1 MQVDD
6 SRRRGVHS
14 HGPSSFS
21 LQSQKTGIQEDEM
34 TTTLTASRPAAAG
47 TGTPP
52 KAGPPRCPRVTLI
65 VGIVA
70 VSGARIAASLLPSRS
85 ASHPELAGPALIPT
99 KGMAA

>member
-1 MQVDD
+1 
-6 SRRRGVHS
+6 
-14 HGPSSFS
+14 
-21 LQSQKTGIQEDEM
+21 
-34 TTTLTASRPAAAG
+34 
-47 TGTPP
+47 
-52 KAGPPRCPRVTLI
+52 VTLI